1 MSNLFLLL
9 FFPVLL
15 SSLSKSWA
23 LVSPFHTFQFAPN
36 GVCVKPSY
44 FTDGTRSFTMRNV
57 PGTGDCM
64 FLAVALATSTSMGLG
79 GNDALLRA
87 ISRESR
93 HVVAQILSSPE
104 GNLFIEGQRF
114 VRAKDLLMA
123 SSQKEGI
130 TPEEY
135 VRRLRLEGSL
145 GGLYGGGPE
154 LTVLSNV
161 LRRPISIYE
170 LSNQND
176 AFTNNNTQDQQN
188 IRCCGV
194 FGAGVFDDP
203 CKSVPHSA
211 VLAQPTLGAYSWHLH
226 ILVVDVGHEKHACV
240 LLPQEKVPQTYTES
254 SGE

>member
-1 MSNLFLLL
+1 MTNLLLLL
-9 FFPVLL
+9 FFFTVFLSLPTKSLALL
-15 SSLSKSWA
+15 S
-23 LVSPFHTFQFAPN
+23 PFQTFQFAPN
-36 GVCVKPSY
+36 GVCIKPVY
-44 FTDGTRSFTMRNV
+44 FTDGAYSFTMRNV

-64 FLAVALATSTSMGLG
+64 FLAVALATATSMGLG

-93 HVVAQILSSPE
+93 HVVAQVLSSPE
-104 GNLFIEGQRF
+104 GNLFIEAQRF
-114 VRAKDLLMA
+114 VRAKDLLIA
-123 SSQKEGI
+123 SSQKEKI

-135 VRRLRLEGSL
+135 VRRLRLEGVV

-176 AFTNNNTQDQQN
+176 HDTNGNAQDQQN

-194 FGAGVFDDP
+194 FGAGIFDDP
-203 CKSVPHSA
+203 CKSVPQSA
-211 VLAQPTLGAYSWHLH
+211 VLAQSTLGAYSWHLH

-240 LLPQEKVPQTYTES
+240 LLPQDKVQKIPTTGS
-254 SGE
+254 